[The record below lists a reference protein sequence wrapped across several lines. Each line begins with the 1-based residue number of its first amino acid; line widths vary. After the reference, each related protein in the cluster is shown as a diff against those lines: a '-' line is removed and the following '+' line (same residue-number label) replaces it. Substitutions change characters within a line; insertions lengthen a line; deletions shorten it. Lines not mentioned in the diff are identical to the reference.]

1 MIRSSL
7 TQFLIVRAGA
17 DKVRHSGRTL
27 FDHLVGTHD
36 LLQRWGNSEDICNAG
51 LFHSIY
57 GTRHFK
63 HKAWPLTDRATIQRL
78 IGHQAEY
85 PAFLFCTTDRPRSLF
100 EEIKSP
106 AEWLV
111 VAEDQ
116 PVRRILREIEAANLL
131 EQGSKGRW
139 LALLRASDIS
149 DAAKAAI
156 DARVTSPAP

>member
-1 MIRSSL
+1 MIKSEL
-7 TQFLIVRAGA
+7 TQFLIVQAGA
-17 DKVRHSGRTL
+17 DKVRHSRRTL

-57 GTRHFK
+57 GTVHFH

-85 PAFLFCTTDRPRSLF
+85 PAFLFCTIDRPRSLF

-139 LALLRASDIS
+139 LARLRASDIS
-149 DAAKAAI
+149 AAAKAAI
-156 DARVTSPAP
+156 DARVI

>member
-1 MIRSSL
+1 MIESRL
-7 TQFLIVRAGA
+7 TQFLIAQAKA
-17 DKVRHSGRTL
+17 DQTRHSGRSL

-36 LLQRWGNSEDICNAG
+36 LLQRWGNSEGVCNAG

-131 EQGSKGRW
+131 EQGSTSGW
-139 LALLRASDIS
+139 LAKLRDSDIS
-149 DAAKAAI
+149 DQAKAAI
-156 DARVTSPAP
+156 DAHMVSL